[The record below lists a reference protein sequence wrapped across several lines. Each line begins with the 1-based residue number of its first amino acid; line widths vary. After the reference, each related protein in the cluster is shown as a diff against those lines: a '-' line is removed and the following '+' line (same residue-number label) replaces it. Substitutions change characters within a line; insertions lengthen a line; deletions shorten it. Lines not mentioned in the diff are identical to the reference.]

1 MKMYLLKKRCG
12 SRLLLMLSLC
22 LSTFAAFSSDKPLQR
37 IDSAKVSMTV
47 VNSPIEN
54 VLASLGSK
62 TGLTVHYDRSSIN
75 ADSRISV
82 NMENAPV
89 NSLLNEISG
98 QTGLKFAVVKNKLV
112 VESRSAQTSI
122 SGVVKDAKG
131 VPIPGVSVLV
141 KGTQKGLQTNGN
153 GAFTIAA
160 KSGDVL
166 VFSFIGFQRKEVVV
180 GSQTTI
186 NVVLQED
193 ATALTEVVVT
203 SLGIRRQAKSLGYAV
218 STVTSKELTQAGNT
232 NFASAMYGKAAGVKI
247 TTAPGGASGAVNV
260 QIRGVNSL
268 NYNMQPL
275 YVVDG
280 IMIRNDNQ
288 NGAAGANNN
297 DYWGD
302 QRIRGNGILD
312 VNPADIETLTVL
324 KGASATALYGSDA
337 ASGVIVIT
345 TKKGS
350 KDRGLGVDLN
360 YVGTVEQAAFLPK
373 YQNIYGPGYD
383 KATNLANGANAEGW
397 IADAESPT
405 GFRPYFRSYGNFGPK
420 MEGQQVRWWDGT
432 IRSYSPQPDNTKGIY
447 ETGYSSNLNLALSNQ
462 TDKVNYRFSA
472 TRLDYKSI
480 QPGSKQQKNTFNLNS
495 TVKMNSKVTTDIV
508 VNYINTLTHNRPYQ
522 LGQVLGSY
530 DGFYSRAEDMSV
542 LKDKYQTSEGYK
554 YVTLANAVRNP
565 DEAIKFNIRPTNLM
579 DFFWQ
584 QLKNEYDE
592 TENRL
597 LTSATLNWEVANHLR
612 FRGRV
617 GNDFTGIRS
626 ENKQYNE
633 FSTAFNPS
641 DGSTGSYGVTQG
653 QYAILYGD
661 ALLTYSNKLSPDL
674 DFSASG
680 GFQARN
686 EKYSDQ
692 SSSTNRGLVNANWF
706 SLTNSYDVANTSAS
720 RKQLLKYAYLG
731 IMNFSF
737 KDYLFLEGTAR
748 QEYSSTLP
756 SETNSYFYPSVN
768 GGFVFSE
775 AFKLPT
781 ALSFGKLR
789 ASYGV
794 VGNAPP
800 MYESNILYTQTSLQ
814 TVNGSVPQL
823 TIGGSYGN
831 AKLMPEKK
839 YETELGVELKFLN
852 NRIGVDFSYYTNRIK
867 NQILQLATAPSVG
880 AKSQIVNVGEIG
892 SKGYELALNGTPIS
906 GAFRWDTRLNIA
918 FNTTKVYSL
927 ANGIDKLNF
936 YSGEQDAI
944 QIRAVPGEN
953 LGNIYVNPRATDP
966 SGNFLI
972 NDDGL
977 YIIDHTKYV
986 NAGNIMPKAVGGFSN
1001 TFSFKNFSLDAM
1013 VDYRFGGQMVSPP
1026 TKYATGVGMYENTL
1040 QYRDTEHG
1048 GLTYTS
1054 DGVTYNDGVLLN
1066 GIVQSTGAANTNV
1079 IDAATY
1085 YMNTFYWGG
1094 DAWNEK
1100 GSIFDNSY
1108 IKLREATFSY
1118 RVPSKAS
1125 SKIGLSNLRVS
1136 LVGRNL
1142 FYIWKTLEN
1151 LDPEAPL
1158 GNKWYSQGLDVGST
1172 AASRSFGFSINAN
1185 F

>member
-1 MKMYLLKKRCG
+1 M
-12 SRLLLMLSLC
+12 
-22 LSTFAAFSSDKPLQR
+22 
-37 IDSAKVSMTV
+37 
-47 VNSPIEN
+47 
-54 VLASLGSK
+54 
-62 TGLTVHYDRSSIN
+62 
-75 ADSRISV
+75 
-82 NMENAPV
+82 
-89 NSLLNEISG
+89 SG
-98 QTGLKFAVVKNKLV
+98 QTGLKFAVIKNKLV

-122 SGVVKDAKG
+122 SGVVRDSKG
-131 VPIPGVSVLV
+131 VPIPGVSLLV

-153 GAFTIAA
+153 GGFTITAT
-160 KSGDVL
+160 SGDVL
-166 VFSFIGFQRKEVVV
+166 VFSFIGYQRKEVVV

-203 SLGIRRQAKSLGYAV
+203 SLGIKRQAKSLGYAV
-218 STVTSKELTQAGNT
+218 STVSSKELTQAGNT

-312 VNPADIETLTVL
+312 VNPADIESLTVL
-324 KGASATALYGSDA
+324 KGASATALYGSEA

-350 KDRGLGVDLN
+350 KERGLGVDLN
-360 YVGTVEQAAFLPK
+360 YVGTVEQVAFLPK

-383 KATNLANGANAEGW
+383 KATNVAVGATAEGW
-397 IADAESPT
+397 IPDTDPSSPT
-405 GFRPYFRSYGNFGPK
+405 GFRPSFRSYANFGPK

-432 IRSYSPQPDNTKGIY
+432 IRSYSPQPDNNKGIY
-447 ETGYSSNLNLALSNQ
+447 ETGYSSNLNMALSNQ
-462 TDKVNYRFSA
+462 TEKVNYRFSA

-495 TVKMNSKVTTDIV
+495 TVKLNSKVTTDIV

-522 LGQVLGSY
+522 LGQVLGSF
-530 DGFYSRAEDMSV
+530 DGFYSRAEDMSI

-554 YVTLANAVRNP
+554 YVTLANAVRNQ
-565 DEAIKFNIRPTNLM
+565 DEAFKFNIRPTNLM

-584 QLKNEYDE
+584 QMKNEYDE

-597 LTSATLNWEVANHLR
+597 LTSATLNWETTKHLR

-633 FSTAFNPS
+633 YPTAFNS
-641 DGSTGSYGVTQG
+641 TTSSTGSYGVTQG

-661 ALLTYSNKLSPDL
+661 ALLTYSNKLFPDL

-686 EKYSDQ
+686 EKYYDQ
-692 SSSTNRGLVNANWF
+692 SSSTRDGLVNENWF
-706 SLTNSYDVANTSAS
+706 SLNNSYGVANTSAG

-731 IMNFSF
+731 IMNLSF
-737 KDYLFLEGTAR
+737 KDYLFVEGTAR

-768 GGFVFSE
+768 AGFVFTD
-775 AFKLPT
+775 AFQLPT

-823 TIGGSYGN
+823 TIGGNYGN

-839 YETELGVELKFLN
+839 YESELGMELKFSN
-852 NRIGVDFSYYTNRIK
+852 NRIGVDFSYYTNRVK

-906 GAFRWDTRLNIA
+906 GAFRWDTRFNIA
-918 FNTTKVYSL
+918 LNTTKVYSL
-927 ANGIDKLNF
+927 ATGIEKLTF
-936 YSGEQDAI
+936 YTAEQDAV
-944 QIRAVPGEN
+944 QVSAVPGEN
-953 LGNIYVNPRATDP
+953 LGNIYVYPRATDP
-966 SGNFLI
+966 NGNLLI
-972 NDDGL
+972 SDDGL
-977 YIIDHTKYV
+977 YVIDNTRYV
-986 NAGNIMPKAVGGFSN
+986 KVGNIMPKAVGGFSN
-1001 TFSFKNFSLDAM
+1001 TFSFKNFSLDVM
-1013 VDYRFGGQMVSPP
+1013 VDYRLGGQMVSAP
-1026 TKYATGVGMYENTL
+1026 TKYATGAGMFENTL
-1040 QYRDTEHG
+1040 EYRDTEHG

-1054 DGVTYNDGVLLN
+1054 GGVTYNDGVLLN
-1066 GIVQSTGAANTNV
+1066 GIVQSTGAANTKI

-1085 YMNTFYWGG
+1085 YMNTFDWGG
-1094 DAWNEK
+1094 AAWNEK
-1100 GSIFDNSY
+1100 GSVYDNSY
-1108 IKLREATFSY
+1108 IKLREATFGY
-1118 RVPSKAS
+1118 RVPSRAS

-1136 LVGRNL
+1136 LIGRNL

-1151 LDPEAPL
+1151 VDPEAPL
-1158 GNKWYSQGLDVGST
+1158 GNKWYSQGIDVGST
-1172 AASRSFGFSINAN
+1172 AASRSFGFSINAS